1 MSEIEMWSREQV
13 VEAVRRAEGK
23 AGTGPRWLAED
34 TVLALAAT
42 IEALNAALVKVER
55 ARARQARALKW
66 YANKKNWSEDDW
78 GCLAVVDPPDYADAG
93 GKARRCLAATQKAAD
108 AAVAKVKKE
117 GWCGDE

>member
-1 MSEIEMWSREQV
+1 MSDTEILSKEEVERGATLDCEMG
-13 VEAVRRAEGK
+13 RATF
-23 AGTGPRWLAED
+23 A
-34 TVLALAAT
+34 
-42 IEALNAALVKVER
+42 ALNAALVKVER